1 MGKRK
6 IFVKT
11 DLSVPQVEHSRD
23 SVGAVFVLPEAL
35 PPTTTN
41 VDFGRNPT
49 GSRNYD
55 FASWYGVGIDSIT
68 YACQRQIERYL
79 QKTVKLPT
87 ATKQVDR

>member
-23 SVGAVFVLPEAL
+23 SVGVVFVLPEAL
-35 PPTTTN
+35 PPTNTN

-55 FASWYGVGIDSIT
+55 FASWYGVGI
-68 YACQRQIERYL
+68 
-79 QKTVKLPT
+79 V
-87 ATKQVDR
+87 VV